1 MHQMNNFRISN
12 QTCKKKKKTQ

>member
-12 QTCKKKKKTQ
+12 QTCKKKKKTR